1 MSATEVGTLY
11 KSTFMGAG
19 ASNGQMRVEISVEMT
34 GETTIRHLIR
44 QGDVDIGVYTNGP

>member
-1 MSATEVGTLY
+1 
-11 KSTFMGAG
+11 MGAG